1 MIIFNIN
8 IKKYTIY
15 TKNIY
20 IELFNKYYF
29 EYNIYHFLNIF
40 FTIVLMLKKDS
51 YKYIHFNIY
60 NTDIFSSFS
69 IYCQCLNIL
78 FLQYYCKIYD

>member
-1 MIIFNIN
+1 
-8 IKKYTIY
+8 
-15 TKNIY
+15 
-20 IELFNKYYF
+20 
-29 EYNIYHFLNIF
+29 
-40 FTIVLMLKKDS
+40 MLKKDS
-51 YKYIHFNIY
+51 YKYIRFNIY